1 MLQRHVDE
9 ASLATLVE
17 TLNFPVQRDDEDELS
32 FAERLRRLNTECGFM
47 YGEGALKGSFVEGVN
62 RAERA
67 TVRERNTPGMTMA
80 ELARVALTNGE
91 EHRWLRLEQ
100 LKERTKEREVLAE
113 EARLRRQA
121 RAAALP
127 RVTGGTRG
135 YQPRD
140 APFRAVGAVG
150 APTPG
155 ARNDVARPKA
165 PGGST
170 SGGGDY
176 PRYRSRSKDETS
188 QSQTLGGRVPLLAVW
203 QGGSL
208 GRGAPRLG
216 RTPT

>member
-170 SGGGDY
+170 LGGGDNS
-176 PRYRSRSKDETS
+176 RHRSR
-188 QSQTLGGRVPLLAVW
+188 
-203 QGGSL
+203 
-208 GRGAPRLG
+208 PRDKSSRPKPRAG
-216 RTPT
+216 EYP